1 MDRPPSMHGPLATR
15 RSLLG
20 MALTAPAALLASVAM
35 ADPVCVDLD
44 ALPASQKSL
53 RKSLGFQLVSDDA
66 KQVCRACNFYTA
78 GEGDCGR
85 CTLLS
90 GPVPAGGRCDSWA
103 KKA

>member
-1 MDRPPSMHGPLATR
+1 MNGPTFSYAPIASRRRLLA
-15 RSLLG
+15 L
-20 MALTAPAALLASVAM
+20 ALVAPAVLLASAAT

-53 RKSLGFQLVSDDA
+53 RKSVGFQLASDDP